1 MVARYT
7 RQARLAE
14 VGERGQQRLLG
25 TRACVPEGGLA
36 HEIEARYLA
45 AAGVQVARA
54 PRENGVA
61 LEVDPEPG
69 HVFADPAARAVA
81 EGARR
86 ALDVICEALAATG
99 SST

>member
-7 RQARLAE
+7 RQSRLAE
-14 VGERGQQRLLG
+14 VGERGQERLLA
-25 TRACVPEGGLA
+25 TQARVPEGGLA

-45 AAGVQVARA
+45 AAGLQVTRA
-54 PRENGVA
+54 PRDEGAA

-69 HVFADPAARAVA
+69 HAFADPASRAVA

-86 ALDVICEALAATG
+86 ALDVIGHALAT
-99 SST
+99 ST